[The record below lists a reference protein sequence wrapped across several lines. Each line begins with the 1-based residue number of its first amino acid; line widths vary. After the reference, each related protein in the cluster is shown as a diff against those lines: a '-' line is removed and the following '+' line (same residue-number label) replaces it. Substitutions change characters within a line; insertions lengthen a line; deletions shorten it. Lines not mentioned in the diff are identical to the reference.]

1 MADKQS
7 TGENISNTILKE
19 IINPEN
25 VTSLINEFKT
35 TLQKI
40 KNETQEQLQQSE
52 IVKNVEN
59 DDDDDY
65 YSDESTYTEDERL
78 STNEVLLNNYF
89 INDKKK
95 NICEVLTDINN
106 NLNQINI
113 NMCQFMQILEKK

>member
-95 NICEVLTDINN
+95 KYL
-106 NLNQINI
+106 
-113 NMCQFMQILEKK
+113 